1 MRARFLFRNTPKV
14 YLPNKKAITFLKK
27 VFFSGNRRA
36 EYKRKR
42 GLKGKEGSGREK
54 KEEEKENRKRE
65 DGENIHRQDTAVK
78 DETESNNSWVSPRRE
93 LDA

>member
-14 YLPNKKAITFLKK
+14 CLPNKKAITFLKK

-54 KEEEKENRKRE
+54 KGEKENRK
-65 DGENIHRQDTAVK
+65 DGENIHIQDTAVK

>member
-14 YLPNKKAITFLKK
+14 CLPNKKAITFLKK

-42 GLKGKEGSGREK
+42 GLKRKEGSGREK
-54 KEEEKENRKRE
+54 KGEKENRK
-65 DGENIHRQDTAVK
+65 DGENIHIQDTAVK